1 MPMKVY
7 GALGQGPQT
16 RQCQCHRFGYLAG
29 IESAE
34 CRGDGNLAFE
44 EIRFF
49 QKFRAWIRKG
59 DAGQGATLSKD
70 PCAALLTLDVFGRLG
85 IQTT

>member
-16 RQCQCHRFGYLAG
+16 RQCQGHRFGYLAG
-29 IESAE
+29 IGMSG
-34 CRGDGNLAFE
+34 RWKPNFRRDSIL
-44 EIRFF
+44 

-59 DAGQGATLSKD
+59 DAGQGVTLSKD